1 MENYS
6 QAWQVIRY
14 EREKKSNFFCFLPHT
29 IFAKAF
35 LFNVGGYFYEFRPVD
50 LMMEIERE
58 GERDGTRVSGVRSMP
73 RCPYFVWKRR
83 KNV

>member
-6 QAWQVIRY
+6 QAWQVTRY

-35 LFNVGGYFYEFRPVD
+35 LFNVGGIFPRIPPRGPD
-50 LMMEIERE
+50 DGE
-58 GERDGTRVSGVRSMP
+58 GERNGTRVSAVAVKPPLS
-73 RCPYFVWKRR
+73 VEEAKKRVPFL
-83 KNV
+83 NL